1 MSIFDTI
8 LDKIGLHRPAAGMPA
23 TGPAAPGTTA
33 KPPSMIGTSPGMF
46 GSKPAAM
53 PMVDVMGKMEALAK
67 KAPDLSTFRASLI
80 APGKPLSQVV
90 IDNRRKA
97 RF

>member
-1 MSIFDTI
+1 MGPVNLKEARARLSDLIRAVEHGEAVIITRRGKAVARI
-8 LDKIGLHRPAAGMPA
+8 MPPETTPA
-23 TGPAAPGTTA
+23 
-33 KPPSMIGTSPGMF
+33 
-46 GSKPAAM
+46 
-53 PMVDVMGKMEALAK
+53 VK
-67 KAPDLSTFRASLI
+67 KAPDLSTFRASLK